1 MTQRGQAVAVTARAP
16 RAPLLSLV
24 VSLVLVSP
32 ITALVV
38 WPQARTG
45 LLPRA
50 CAAHPRCA
58 VAGAATSN
66 GDLYAALGIDAT
78 ASAAEVKRAYRR
90 AALRNHP
97 DVNKAA
103 DAQEAFA
110 RIAEAYTVLSDP
122 EQRAK
127 YDRKRRASGG
137 GWASGASRPGAT
149 TGWDRGGGGKRG
161 ARPSAGRSDEWEARR
176 RAEEARYD
184 TGGDSFGALLGDL
197 VSATAKAFGGGA
209 GGWVSLLEELAPME
223 PDGLAELL
231 SSTDTAALSAE
242 LDSAQFVV
250 ARLEERCAALQA
262 ELGRTEAELASLSA
276 RGAGAGGAAIERSYE
291 RELRR
296 EAAARRDRLA
306 SARALLSRAEER
318 RTKLCARLQQLRSTA
333 TDGGGASD
341 SDGASSRGSGGSGGS
356 GGAYRSAGRRASDRG
371 GTSARGRAAEREA
384 SRRGS
389 VEDELDALKRRMGR
403 K

>member
-1 MTQRGQAVAVTARAP
+1 MER
-16 RAPLLSLV
+16 
-24 VSLVLVSP
+24 
-32 ITALVV
+32 
-38 WPQARTG
+38 
-45 LLPRA
+45 
-50 CAAHPRCA
+50 
-58 VAGAATSN
+58 
-66 GDLYAALGIDAT
+66 
-78 ASAAEVKRAYRR
+78 
-90 AALRNHP
+90 
-97 DVNKAA
+97 
-103 DAQEAFA
+103 
-110 RIAEAYTVLSDP
+110 
-122 EQRAK
+122 
-127 YDRKRRASGG
+127 SG
-137 GWASGASRPGAT
+137 S
-149 TGWDRGGGGKRG
+149 G
-161 ARPSAGRSDEWEARR
+161 ARPSAASAGRSDEWEARR

-223 PDGLAELL
+223 PEGLAELL

-306 SARALLSRAEER
+306 SARALLSRAKER
-318 RTKLCARLQQLRSTA
+318 RTKLSARLQQLRSKA
-333 TDGGGASD
+333 AGGGGASD
-341 SDGASSRGSGGSGGS
+341 SDGASSPAASGGSGGS

-371 GTSARGRAAEREA
+371 GSSARGRAAEREA